1 MWARAQLVRCKMS
14 GDPLDTGTVRGG
26 APLESEIPSKRQ
38 HDVAQ
43 AGQTD
48 GCVRTAGHSHRQ
60 RGMRPGRAVLVA
72 FAPIAGAAARARA
85 ERVPPPL
92 QSAVYTDIQPDP
104 TTSVD
109 CILWLD
115 VLHALPV
122 GQAAINHNNMAGVRG
137 ILLLVTKDRL
147 SWPASLGEK
156 VATRRFSP

>member
-1 MWARAQLVRCKMS
+1 
-14 GDPLDTGTVRGG
+14 
-26 APLESEIPSKRQ
+26 
-38 HDVAQ
+38 
-43 AGQTD
+43 
-48 GCVRTAGHSHRQ
+48 
-60 RGMRPGRAVLVA
+60 MRPGRAVLVA

-122 GQAAINHNNMAGVRG
+122 GQAAINHNMAGVRE
-137 ILLLVTKDRL
+137 IPLLVTKDRL
-147 SWPASLGEK
+147 SWPVSLGEK